1 MSCVRVGGSD
11 GVMVLLVGGGGK
23 VVIVANDERTCY
35 QLRQVSD
42 WSPTGGA
49 ARHCL
54 VHRCPGSTS
63 DPL

>member
-11 GVMVLLVGGGGK
+11 GALLVGGGGK

-42 WSPTGGA
+42 
-49 ARHCL
+49 
-54 VHRCPGSTS
+54 
-63 DPL
+63 